1 MPITHVTRGVKC
13 AGWVEIGNITMDWIE
28 IGMVLDP
35 PKFTLGSNGLKN
47 ELGLDP
53 PNYNI
58 WT

>member
-1 MPITHVTRGVKC
+1 MDGQI
-13 AGWVEIGNITMDWIE
+13 EIGNITMDWIE
-28 IGMVLDP
+28 IGMVVDP

-58 WT
+58 WA